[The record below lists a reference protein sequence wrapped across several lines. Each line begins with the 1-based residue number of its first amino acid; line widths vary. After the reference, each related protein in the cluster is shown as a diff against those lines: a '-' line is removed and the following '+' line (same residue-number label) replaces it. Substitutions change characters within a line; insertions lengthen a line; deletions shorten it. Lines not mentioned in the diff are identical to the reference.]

1 MAERPTD
8 LPVIAQDDYES
19 FRRILGNHIA
29 DTYDKWLDLF
39 ANWERQYGSG
49 KDVVRQVKINSN
61 EFSQNLAATGAPAN
75 VNHLLIFTEKIA
87 HDHHY

>member
-8 LPVIAQDDYES
+8 LPVIAQDDYDF

-39 ANWERQYGSG
+39 ANWERQ
-49 KDVVRQVKINSN
+49 
-61 EFSQNLAATGAPAN
+61 
-75 VNHLLIFTEKIA
+75 
-87 HDHHY
+87 